1 MRINHMPTLR
11 ASGFAQNA
19 VRFAAFLV
27 VFTLLAV
34 PVFAQTSARL
44 DGTIQDQTGAVVPNA
59 KISAL
64 NIRTQEQ
71 ESTTANSQGFFT
83 IPTLTPGTYNVTIEA
98 AGFQKQVIKNLE
110 LTVGAIVAQTYK
122 LKVGQAVDTVV
133 VEANAVAVSTTD
145 SSLGSAVNMRD
156 INTLPQLNRGP
167 IALAVFQPGVQIST
181 QNGDV
186 SFSHVNGLRGGSNNT
201 TLDGIDVNDSLVP
214 RLGLTL
220 TSNNTDSVQEFR
232 VTTEGG
238 KSEQGRSAGAQTELV
253 TRSGTNQYH
262 GAAFDYLRN
271 TVMNANDYFN
281 NQATPLI
288 PVPKFI
294 KNIYGGSFGGPI
306 MHDKTFIFGNFQG
319 TRTAQET
326 VRTRTVYTDSARNG
340 IFSFTNAA
348 GGISTYNIVANDPR
362 GKGID
367 AQMVPILAAIPH
379 GNNFNVGDGLN
390 TQGFSFNNP
399 SGSYEDQFTIRGDHN
414 ISKTNKAF
422 LRWSWQRNS
431 AIDALNGADA
441 TFPGQP
447 QGTQGGKRWGYSI
460 GDDWSFGS
468 TWSNEFRFGHQS
480 ATVSFLRPGRLPG
493 PTIITN
499 LVTDPFNSAF
509 AQGRNSPV
517 NDLTDNV
524 TKVHNN
530 HTFKFGTNI
539 RYTLQTGFNDGGIYP
554 NVTDSATAN
563 GNAPPIPAALTAAE
577 VGLTA
582 AQKATVESRFSNL
595 YNDLLGRIDTVT
607 LTFLST
613 DLKTFQAPGATRQR
627 DFTLKESGYFFQD
640 DWRIRRNL
648 TLNLGLRYEIYGAP
662 IEKNGIQAVLDNNSL
677 IDGVHQF
684 TNLAVTQ
691 GSNWYGIDRNNFA
704 PRIGFAW
711 DIFGDGKTALRGNFG
726 TFYDR
731 TIGAAVSQVDA
742 LSPGFAGSNATFPN
756 SGGTDVRYSD
766 GIPIPAAPAAPVTLV
781 PVSNRTT
788 SVAIVN
794 PNLRSGYVQSYG
806 LGVQRELAK
815 NTVLEVGYV
824 GNRGIKLFMAQDLNQ
839 VRIGG
844 DFLTSFQQLQA
855 FQALPVA
862 QQTAANAPTNTLT
875 KMFPTT
881 GCTATQNPSA
891 TAAGCA
897 IVKLGATNIS
907 QGLAGT
913 VANTLDRN
921 LNSLYTL
928 AGVPQ
933 TYLRN
938 YPQFN
943 QVQVGENSGRSYYD
957 SLQVTVRRSAGALR
971 MVGNYTYSHSI
982 DNITVDP
989 NGFTSPIDNYNPGLN
1004 KGSGDFDHRHSFNA
1018 SMSYTLPFGRG
1029 QHFAG
1034 NAPRWLDE
1042 MIGGWDVGSL
1052 IILQD
1057 GTLFTVSGQRATF
1070 NNDANSRANYRGDV
1084 HAGSVQYQPNG
1095 SVFFF
1100 TPADFANFG
1109 FPTSG
1114 SIGTSGR
1121 NAFRGPHFT
1130 NVDASLVK
1138 VFKITERQKVSF
1150 RAEAYNLFNHPN
1162 FGGVTSTTNTNLN
1175 SPSTF
1180 GKFSSTL
1187 GSSGGGTGARTLQLA
1202 LRFDF

>member
-1 MRINHMPTLR
+1 MRISHMPTLR
-11 ASGFAQNA
+11 ASGLAQNA
-19 VRFAAFLV
+19 VRFAALLV
-27 VFTLLAV
+27 AFTLLAV

-64 NIRTQEQ
+64 NIKTHAE
-71 ESTTANSQGFFT
+71 ENATSNSQGIFT
-83 IPTLTPGTYNVTIEA
+83 IPTLTPGIYNVTIEA
-98 AGFQKQVIKNLE
+98 AGFQQQVVKNLE

-122 LKVGQAVDTVV
+122 LKVGQTVDSVV

-145 SSLGSAVNMRD
+145 SQLGSAVNIRD
-156 INTLPQLNRGP
+156 IDTLPQLNRTP
-167 IALAVFQPGVQIST
+167 ISIAVFQPGVQIST

-214 RLGLTL
+214 RLGLSL
-220 TSNNTDSVQEFR
+220 TSNNTDSVQEFK

-238 KSEQGRSAGAQTELV
+238 KSEFGRSAGAQTELV

-271 TVMNANDYFN
+271 TVLNANDYFN
-281 NQATPLI
+281 NQQGI

-319 TRTAQET
+319 TRQAQET

-340 IFSFTNAA
+340 LFTFKNAA
-348 GGISTYNIVANDPR
+348 GVNTTYNIFANDPR
-362 GKGID
+362 GKGLD
-367 AQMVPILAAIPH
+367 PAMVPILAAMPH
-379 GNNFNVGDGLN
+379 GTNFNAGDGLN

-399 SGSYEDQFTIRGDHN
+399 TPQIEDQFTIRGDHN
-414 ISKTNKAF
+414 ITKNNKAF

-431 AIDALNGADA
+431 AVDALNSADA

-447 QGTQGGKRWGYSI
+447 QGTQGGKRWGYAI
-460 GDDWSFGS
+460 GDDWTFGS
-468 TWSNEFRFGHQS
+468 SWVNEFRFGHQS
-480 ATVSFLRPGRLPG
+480 ATTSFLRPGRLAG

-499 LVTDPFNSAF
+499 LVTDPFNPAF

-517 NDLTDNV
+517 NDLTDNM

-530 HTFKFGTNI
+530 HTFKWGTNI
-539 RYTLQTGFNDGGIYP
+539 RYTLQTGFNDNGIYP

-563 GNAPPIPAALTAAE
+563 GNAPAIPAALTAAE
-577 VGLTA
+577 AGLS
-582 AQKATVESRFSNL
+582 ATQINTVNQRFSQL
-595 YNDLLGRIDTVT
+595 YNDLLGRIDAVT

-613 DLKTFQAPGATRQR
+613 DLKTFQAAGATRQR
-627 DFTLKESGYFFQD
+627 DYTLKESGYFFQD

-704 PRIGFAW
+704 PRVGFAW

-731 TIGAAVSQVDA
+731 TIGAAVNQVDG
-742 LSPGFAGSNATFPN
+742 LTPGFAGSGLSTPNAT
-756 SGGTDVRYSD
+756 GTDVRYSD
-766 GIPIPAAPAAPVTLV
+766 GIPIPAAPAAPVTLL
-781 PVSNRTT
+781 PVSNRAT
-788 SVAIVN
+788 SIALVN
-794 PNLRSGYVQSYG
+794 PNLRSGYVQSFG

-855 FQALPVA
+855 Y
-862 QQTAANAPTNTLT
+862 QTGGSVPATAPTNTLT
-875 KMFPTT
+875 KMFPATA
-881 GCTATQNPSA
+881 CSATQNPSG

-897 IVKLGATNIS
+897 IFALGATNIQ

-913 VANTLDRN
+913 VANTLDRTFN
-921 LNSLYTL
+921 ARYAL

-943 QVQVGENSGRSYYD
+943 NVQVGENSGRSYYD

-971 MVGNYTYSHSI
+971 LVGNYTYSHSI

-1018 SMSYTLPFGRG
+1018 SVSYTLPFGRG
-1029 QHFAG
+1029 QHFG
-1034 NAPRWLDE
+1034 SNMPRWLDE
-1042 MIGGWDVGSL
+1042 IVGGWDIGSL

-1057 GTLFTVSGQRATF
+1057 GTLFTVSAQRATF
-1070 NNDANSRANYRGDV
+1070 NNDANSRANYTGDV
-1084 HAGSVQYQPNG
+1084 HAGSVQYQPDG

-1100 TPADFANFG
+1100 TPTDLANFG
-1109 FPTSG
+1109 FPVAG

-1130 NVDASLVK
+1130 NVDSSLVK
-1138 VFKITERQKVSF
+1138 AFKITERQKVSF

-1162 FGGVTSTTNTNLN
+1162 FGGMNTNITT
-1175 SPSTF
+1175 PATF

-1187 GSSGGGTGARTLQLA
+1187 GSSGGGTGARTMQVT
-1202 LRFDF
+1202 LRYDF